1 VKDVAIAFTLTVALT
16 GVNPGTTVDFGPWA
30 RAPARRPWGSIRV
43 AFAARDGY
51 DHCRQFTCEERHIKD
66 VVPAMTMVGGEIVFA
81 RDDGDGGK
89 AT

>member
-1 VKDVAIAFTLTVALT
+1 M
-16 GVNPGTTVDFGPWA
+16 
-30 RAPARRPWGSIRV
+30 

-51 DHCRQFTCEERHIKD
+51 DHCRRSTYEKTHIKD

>member
-1 VKDVAIAFTLTVALT
+1 
-16 GVNPGTTVDFGPWA
+16 
-30 RAPARRPWGSIRV
+30 V

-51 DHCRQFTCEERHIKD
+51 DHCRRFTCEERHIKD